1 MGHGGSTRHHRLSA
15 RPEEIVMASNEAVA
29 GRAPAA
35 DATGRVRLR
44 TLVYIR
50 WIAVLGQLLTLMV
63 VRYGLGF
70 ELPFGICMAVIAISA
85 ALNIAITLRRPLGD
99 HLTDRIAAQYLA
111 YDILQLTVLLFLTGG
126 LQNPFS
132 VLILSPVV
140 VSATVLPRVST
151 IALGLLSGAAI
162 TLLALWHLP
171 FPWHPGQSFELP
183 DVYVMG
189 IWEALELGVV
199 FIAAYAGSVSEEARR
214 MSDALAATQMA
225 LAREQRMSALGALA
239 AAAAH
244 ELGSPLATIA
254 VTAKEMARVAPRDG
268 SLADDIALLIEQSNR
283 CRDILAEL
291 ARDPEADG
299 GSPFARLPITALVEA
314 AAAPH
319 MGSHAEILFEH
330 RPGQE
335 DGPPPIIGRSP
346 EILHGLG
353 NQIQNAAQFAADQ
366 VIVSSGWDR
375 EQVTVTVTDDGPGF
389 PSHLLDRLGEPYLSS
404 RGEGGHMGLGIF
416 IASTLLKRT
425 GATLSFYNG
434 EGGGARVEVRWLRT
448 AIEARP

>member
-1 MGHGGSTRHHRLSA
+1 
-15 RPEEIVMASNEAVA
+15 MAGNEAIA
-29 GRAPAA
+29 GRAPAV
-35 DATGRVRLR
+35 DTPGRVRLR

-70 ELPFGICMAVIAISA
+70 DLPFGICMAIIAISA

-99 HLTDRIAAQYLA
+99 HLTDRMAAQYLA

-140 VSATVLPRVST
+140 VSATVLPRSST
-151 IALGLLSGAAI
+151 IGLGLLSGAAI

-171 FPWHPGQSFELP
+171 FPWHPGESFELP

-254 VTAKEMARVAPRDG
+254 VTAKEMARTAPPAG
-268 SLADDIALLIEQSNR
+268 PLADDIALLIEQSNR

-299 GSPFARLPITALVEA
+299 GSPFAQLPISVLVEA
-314 AAAPH
+314 AAQPH
-319 MGSHAEILFEH
+319 MNSHAEILFDH
-330 RPGQE
+330 RPYEGDS
-335 DGPPPIIGRSP
+335 DGPPPVIARSP

-353 NQIQNAAQFAADQ
+353 NLIQNAAQFAADQ
-366 VIVSSGWDR
+366 VVVGTRWDR
-375 EQVTVTVTDDGPGF
+375 NRVTVTVTDDGPGF

-425 GATLSFYNG
+425 GATLSFFNG
-434 EGGGARVEVRWLRT
+434 EEGGARVEVSWERA

>member
-1 MGHGGSTRHHRLSA
+1 
-15 RPEEIVMASNEAVA
+15 MAGNEAVA
-29 GRAPAA
+29 GRAHAVEAP
-35 DATGRVRLR
+35 GRVRLR

-50 WIAVLGQLLTLMV
+50 WIAVLGQLLTLLV
-63 VRYGLGF
+63 VRYGLAF
-70 ELPFGICMAVIAISA
+70 ELPFGICISVIAISA

-99 HLTDRIAAQYLA
+99 HLTDRMAAQYLA

-140 VSATVLPRVST
+140 VSATVLPRGST
-151 IALGLLSGAAI
+151 IGLGLLSGGAI

-171 FPWHPGQSFELP
+171 FPWHQGQSFELP
-183 DVYVMG
+183 DVYIMG

-225 LAREQRMSALGALA
+225 LAREQRISALGALA

-254 VTAKEMARVAPRDG
+254 VTAREMERTAPHDG
-268 SLADDIALLIEQSNR
+268 PFAEDIRLLIEQTNR

-299 GSPFARLPITALVEA
+299 GSPFARLPITVLVEA
-314 AAAPH
+314 AAQPH
-319 MGSHAEILFEH
+319 MTSHAEILFDH
-330 RPGQE
+330 GPA
-335 DGPPPIIGRSP
+335 DSVGPPPVIARSP

-353 NQIQNAAQFAADQ
+353 TIIQNAAQFAADQ
-366 VIVSSGWDR
+366 VVVATRWDR
-375 EQVTVTVTDDGPGF
+375 DKITVTVEDDGPGF

-404 RGEGGHMGLGIF
+404 RGEGGHMGLGVF

-425 GATLSFYNG
+425 GATLSFFNA
-434 EGGGARVEVRWLRT
+434 EDGGARVEVRWQRA
-448 AIEARP
+448 AIEAKP

>member
-1 MGHGGSTRHHRLSA
+1 
-15 RPEEIVMASNEAVA
+15 MASNEAVA

-35 DATGRVRLR
+35 MDATGRVRLR

-99 HLTDRIAAQYLA
+99 HLTDRVAAQYLA

-140 VSATVLPRVST
+140 VSATVLPRAST

-171 FPWHPGQSFELP
+171 FPWHPGQGFELP

-254 VTAKEMARVAPRDG
+254 VTAKEMARVAPQSG
-268 SLADDIALLIEQSNR
+268 PLADDIALLIEQSNR

-314 AAAPH
+314 AAEPH

-353 NQIQNAAQFAADQ
+353 NLIQNAAQFAADQ
-366 VIVSSGWDR
+366 VVVSSGWDR
-375 EQVTVTVTDDGPGF
+375 ERVTVTVTDDGPGF

-434 EGGGARVEVRWLRT
+434 EGGGARVEVRWLRA

>member
-1 MGHGGSTRHHRLSA
+1 
-15 RPEEIVMASNEAVA
+15 MAGNEAVA
-29 GRAPAA
+29 GRAHAVEAP
-35 DATGRVRLR
+35 GRVRLR

-50 WIAVLGQLLTLMV
+50 WIAVLGQLLTLLV

-70 ELPFGICMAVIAISA
+70 DLPFGICMAVIAISA
-85 ALNIAITLRRPLGD
+85 ALNIAITLRRPLGN

-111 YDILQLTVLLFLTGG
+111 YDILQLSVLLFLTGG

-140 VSATVLPRVST
+140 VSATVLPRGST
-151 IALGLLSGAAI
+151 IGLGLLSGGAI
-162 TLLALWHLP
+162 TLLALWHLR
-171 FPWHPGQSFELP
+171 FPWHPGETFELP

-225 LAREQRMSALGALA
+225 LAREQRVSALGALA

-254 VTAKEMARVAPRDG
+254 VTAREMERTAPPDG
-268 SLADDIALLIEQSNR
+268 PLAEDIQLLLEQSNR

-299 GSPFARLPITALVEA
+299 GSPFARLPITVLVEA
-314 AAAPH
+314 SAQPH
-319 MGSHAEILFEH
+319 MASHAEILFDN
-330 RPGQE
+330 RPADGAE
-335 DGPPPIIGRSP
+335 GPPPIIARSP

-353 NQIQNAAQFAADQ
+353 TLIQNAAQFAADQ
-366 VIVSSGWDR
+366 VVVATRWDQNR
-375 EQVTVTVTDDGPGF
+375 VTVTVEDDGPGF

-425 GATLSFYNG
+425 GATLSFFNA
-434 EGGGARVEVRWLRT
+434 EDGGARVEVRWQRA
-448 AIEARP
+448 AIEARPEGVRT